1 MTLFSEK
8 MLICNRWIS
17 ALMSNLIKKSWKVSN
32 VHCSGL
38 HASHN
43 GPEHWNLFKNCF
55 NINECMTGFVTNV
68 GKGLEY
74 SISHKK
80 LYSFAC
86 EFHHL
91 WTKFRGLAH
100 CASCNCNLPKY
111 YLAGIIQLEIIEYRK
126 DRRKI
131 CEVRKLR
138 VFYCR
143 LNLFYYIKT
152 KVYSFKVVVI
162 FNTNQNKVSWCYIE
176 NYHNFERNEDR
187 ETVFLKWTN
196 FSCSLQNAFHLV
208 YWLCRKMSWRK
219 RKEFCKNNRDNV
231 RSSLIEQVTNFLP

>member
-1 MTLFSEK
+1 M
-8 MLICNRWIS
+8 CR
-17 ALMSNLIKKSWKVSN
+17 AH

-55 NINECMTGFVTNV
+55 NINECMTGFVTIV

-80 LYSFAC
+80 LYSFPC

-100 CASCNCNLPKY
+100 CASCKCNLPKY
-111 YLAGIIQLEIIEYRK
+111 YLAGIKQLEIKEYRK

-131 CEVRKLR
+131 CEARKPTTYY
-138 VFYCR
+138 V
-143 LNLFYYIKT
+143 LFNIVLFSIQSQLMLYWKLPQFW
-152 KVYSFKVVVI
+152 KKWGSWKCVLKM
-162 FNTNQNKVSWCYIE
+162 NK
-176 NYHNFERNEDR
+176 
-187 ETVFLKWTN
+187 L
-196 FSCSLQNAFHLV
+196 
-208 YWLCRKMSWRK
+208 
-219 RKEFCKNNRDNV
+219 
-231 RSSLIEQVTNFLP
+231 